1 MRDISYPLS
10 QCPYCPLAR
19 PAGEIRFI
27 EDTYYERWGSHLLGT
42 SRRYSISCTLCNR
55 PGDTIAEGFTS
66 LEAAITAARG
76 HAKHHNENY
85 AEEHANGHP
94 RQPPN
99 KPQPLPQPPQRIPIA
114 QAPARYGGTWWA
126 VCHLSHLLLD
136 PPSKQLGRSHSPP
149 QRTHHRPPDR
159 RNHPCPVNGP

>member
-1 MRDISYPLS
+1 MRDTLYPLS

-42 SRRYSISCTLCNR
+42 YRRYSISCTLCNR
-55 PGDTIAEGFTS
+55 SGDTIAEGFTS

-126 VCHLSHLLLD
+126 VCHLPTCYWIHQASNWDEAANNLSIHVFEHQIGD
-136 PPSKQLGRSHSPP
+136 PHHS
-149 QRTHHRPPDR
+149 
-159 RNHPCPVNGP
+159 